1 MGIMQ
6 PKYYYALVWD
16 SVLDN
21 KDIVIKG
28 QPLVKTSKLPR
39 DPRMLYG
46 TSSNDLRKVKLNRF
60 KKILE
65 YDVLTMKQSVR
76 FVKEIEELALK
87 RDVRIVIWEWA
98 DTMSPRYDHY
108 RIISKEHFE
117 ELAKDAP
124 GSFGI
129 KKHEMDKESEESI
142 WKATPDPE
150 KNLKSK
156 IKKMLDVDLK
166 FA

>member
-16 SVLDN
+16 SVLEN

-60 KKILE
+60 TKILE

-76 FVKEIEELALK
+76 FVKEIEEL
-87 RDVRIVIWEWA
+87 
-98 DTMSPRYDHY
+98 
-108 RIISKEHFE
+108 
-117 ELAKDAP
+117 
-124 GSFGI
+124 
-129 KKHEMDKESEESI
+129 
-142 WKATPDPE
+142 
-150 KNLKSK
+150 
-156 IKKMLDVDLK
+156 
-166 FA
+166 

>member
-1 MGIMQ
+1 
-6 PKYYYALVWD
+6 
-16 SVLDN
+16 
-21 KDIVIKG
+21 
-28 QPLVKTSKLPR
+28 
-39 DPRMLYG
+39 
-46 TSSNDLRKVKLNRF
+46 
-60 KKILE
+60 
-65 YDVLTMKQSVR
+65 
-76 FVKEIEELALK
+76 
-87 RDVRIVIWEWA
+87 
-98 DTMSPRYDHY
+98 MSPRYDHY

-124 GSFGI
+124 GYFGI